1 MEFCCQAVKQFY
13 AYLITVSHKAK
24 LSAET
29 YALSIT
35 ALYHWLKTPD
45 GAAGGFSIGDMI
57 PVQELSRFLL
67 WRKTEGADE
76 RTIAKDIS
84 ALRAYG
90 EFMTSLNNWTD
101 NPSLLLEKPKY
112 HRTLPRVLSVED
124 VDALL
129 DAIDVSTP
137 LGVRDRALFEL
148 IYSCGLRISEAA
160 GLLIEQVHLTE
171 RMILVNGKGSK
182 ERIVPFGGAAYDW
195 LKKWLDEARPEIV
208 GSRLVPTVFVN
219 YQGKPLSRK
228 GVWKRFQELEAK
240 SGVTAKVHTLRHS
253 YATHML
259 AGGADL
265 RSVQALLGHSDI
277 STTQIYT
284 HVDNESLHYYY
295 NEYFP
300 QNSKKNQNKPIPD
313 TK

>member
-1 MEFCCQAVKQFY
+1 MEFCCSAVKQFY

-29 YALSIT
+29 YALSLT
-35 ALYHWLKTPD
+35 ALYRWLKTDD
-45 GAAGGFSIGDMI
+45 GASGGFSIEDML

-76 RTIAKDIS
+76 RTISKDIS

-90 EFMTSLNNWTD
+90 EFMISLHGWTD
-101 NPSLLLEKPKY
+101 NPALLLEKPGV
-112 HRTLPRVLSVED
+112 HRTLPKVLSVEE
-124 VDALL
+124 VEAILA
-129 DAIDVSTP
+129 AIDVSSP
-137 LGVRDRALFEL
+137 LGIRDRALFEL
-148 IYSCGLRISEAA
+148 IYSCGLRISEASN
-160 GLLIEQVHLTE
+160 LLIEQVHMSE

-182 ERIVPFGGAAYDW
+182 ERIVPFGGPAYDW
-195 LKKWLDEARPEIV
+195 LKKWLEEARPAIV
-208 GSRLVPTVFVN
+208 GQKLVPTVFVN

-228 GVWKRFQELEAK
+228 GVWKNFQTLEAK

-253 YATHML
+253 YATHLL

-284 HVDNESLHYYY
+284 HIDNESLHEYYT
-295 NEYFP
+295 EYFP
-300 QNSKKNQNKPIPD
+300 QNIKDENHSK
-313 TK
+313 

>member
-182 ERIVPFGGAAYDW
+182 ERIVPFGGAAYEW
-195 LKKWLDEARPEIV
+195 LKQWLDEARPEIV

-219 YQGKPLSRK
+219 YQAKTLSRK

-284 HVDNESLHYYY
+284 HVDNESLHDYY

-300 QNSKKNQNKPIPD
+300 QNSKKNQNKQIPD